1 MPRVTVFIVA
11 ALCFALTTVAVAETQ
26 KVYFNIGLAGASA
39 SYPDAIQGPLDLLE
53 DMPGIDHVQVGIDLG
68 LYFAVNPGSIFGFS
82 LNGIG
87 DRYDDGSDHLQL
99 NQYLYAASY
108 RYYPGK
114 RTGRG
119 LFLRGD
125 VGIARLVL
133 DVSGFGSEASDSGFG
148 FLLGGGYSFAIGG
161 GTWMSINADY
171 TSKSIEDET
180 VSGYTIGLALL
191 I

>member
-1 MPRVTVFIVA
+1 MPRILIATILCL
-11 ALCFALTTVAVAETQ
+11 ALATTATAEDQ
-26 KVYFNIGLAGASA
+26 RVYFNIGLAGASA
-39 SYPDAIQGPLDLLE
+39 SYPDVIETSLDLL
-53 DMPGIDHVQVGIDLG
+53 DGLPGVDHVQVGVDLG
-68 LYFAVNPGSIFGFS
+68 LYFAVNPGSIVGIS

-87 DRYDDGSDHLQL
+87 DRYDDGSDHLQV

-125 VGIARLVL
+125 VGLARMVV
-133 DVSGFGSEASDSGFG
+133 DVSGFGTEASDSGFG

-180 VSGYTIGLALL
+180 VGGYTIGLALL